1 MSVYYVAFWA
11 FGIEKLSPAI
21 RCHPD
26 LWVCHSMSITAAV
39 VYGGKNKCQ
48 CSLLR
53 DKFHSFIHYIESIN
67 LGKNHFGNSL
77 CFQIQRQNSTV
88 GATLLKK
95 TKNKISKTVD
105 FTFLGH
111 CCKMKMLL
119 VNWKVLSVNPRN
131 ENTISL
137 FLWKHWNE
145 IFLSFYSSF
154 IQENL
159 TT

>member
-21 RCHPD
+21 IRRHPD

-53 DKFHSFIHYIESIN
+53 DKFHSFIHHIESIN
-67 LGKNHFGNSL
+67 LRKNFFWGFSL
-77 CFQIQRQNSTV
+77 LSNSTTKIN
-88 GATLLKK
+88 GWGNFTKK
-95 TKNKISKTVD
+95 KYFKNCWIS
-105 FTFLGH
+105 TFLGH

-119 VNWKVLSVNPRN
+119 VNWKVLSVNPTN

-137 FLWKHWNE
+137 FL
-145 IFLSFYSSF
+145 
-154 IQENL
+154 
-159 TT
+159 

>member
-53 DKFHSFIHYIESIN
+53 DKFHSFIHHIESIN
-67 LGKNHFGNSL
+67 LRKNFFWGFSLLSNSTTKLNSWGNS
-77 CFQIQRQNSTV
+77 
-88 GATLLKK
+88 AKK